1 MSNKWVK
8 TILALIA
15 AGITLGGI
23 LCLLKKPGCCCSGCK
38 EEEEEEDEDY
48 DLDALSS
55 REYVSLTPKQPVQ
68 ED

>member
-15 AGITLGGI
+15 AGVALGAV
-23 LCLLKKPGCCCSGCK
+23 LCLLKKPGCCSCSNDEGD
-38 EEEEEEDEDY
+38 EEEDEDY

-55 REYVSLTPKQPVQ
+55 REYVSLTPTQQ
-68 ED
+68 D